1 MEVNKTVLSA
11 NRQRGG
17 GVISRSLF
25 VKIMSIVFAVVFA
38 FSSVSAFATDSSF
51 ADVKKVE
58 RKYEIA
64 VVFDNSGSM
73 YKTKAWCQAK
83 YAMEIFASMLNYDNG
98 DRLSIFPMWEVTTDG
113 VAVPKSPESIE
124 SKESIQIKSQSDIKK
139 ITNMYTLNAD
149 ATPITQVTN
158 AYNYLLSITDKTV
171 TDKWLIVLTDGTF
184 TDPDNNDEELDKA
197 FVENEISSKAANGI
211 KVQYLGFGSA
221 AELNEDASKGFY
233 SKVSDASTLR
243 RDLTDICNAIFQ
255 RSILDKKYL
264 NGQNLKLD
272 ISMKKIIVFI
282 QGRGA
287 EIVSLEQ
294 KSSGKQIA
302 KILDSGKIK
311 FSTLGAADYPKAPY
325 DDSLY
330 GQVVTFD
337 ACSAGDYTL
346 KFKGA
351 TNVEIFYEP
360 DVDINIVMKKDG
372 QEVDPQKDTLYPGEY
387 SFEYSVID
395 KETKKDV
402 TSSPLVDVQKLDC
415 SIEIENSGQ
424 TETIADYKSG
434 SPITLEEN
442 DKVFFDI
449 NGTYLTDY
457 TISTKDNR
465 DGFTIDIEP
474 FPEVPDFD
482 VDVDVLQKDNW
493 YTLSERSEW
502 NPIKVNF
509 SIGDQPFNDEQ
520 LARVASEISVEP
532 ELPVKYEVLSGESA
546 IAVYIAKDE
555 NGKDTDPAPKTGTYK
570 IRVEGFYTDENGQA
584 SNEDSDSATF
594 KIKKLSSLIIKLIW
608 LAIIAGLLLLA
619 FIISRIPAYPKKVA
633 IQKQVGTNNWFPKKG
648 GKKIN
653 VKNSVSARIDNIA
666 VFSGKTRK
674 SAPLSKRSRKGSS
687 FTVKVS
693 QVMNGVD
700 SMKIG
705 NKKVFP
711 GKDVEVTISNGT
723 LIKAEL
729 DGQTK
734 VYRILIN
741 PGRRD

>member
-1 MEVNKTVLSA
+1 MEIYKTKLSA
-11 NRQRGG
+11 NRKRRG

-38 FSSVSAFATDSSF
+38 FLSVSAFATDDSF
-51 ADVKKVE
+51 AEVRKVE

-73 YKTKAWCQAK
+73 YNNKAWCQAK

-98 DRLSIFPMWEVTTDG
+98 DKLSIFPMWEVTTDG
-113 VAVPKSPESIE
+113 VAAPKAAESIE

-158 AYNYLLSITDKTV
+158 AYNYLLSVTDKTV

-184 TDPDNNDEELDKA
+184 TDPDNNDKELDKA
-197 FVENEISSKAANGI
+197 FIESEISSKAANGI

-221 AELNEDASKGFY
+221 AKLKEDASKGFY
-233 SKVSDASTLR
+233 SKVSNASTLR
-243 RDLTDICNAIFQ
+243 KDLTDICNAIFQ
-255 RSILDKKYL
+255 RSGLDKKYL
-264 NGQNLKLD
+264 SGQNLKLD

-282 QGRGA
+282 QGKDA

-294 KSSGKQIA
+294 KSTGKQIA
-302 KILDSGKIK
+302 KTLDSGKIK
-311 FSTLGAADYPKAPY
+311 FSTLGAADYPNAPY

-337 ACSAGDYTL
+337 ACPAGDYTL

-360 DVDINIVMKKDG
+360 DVDIDIAMKKDG
-372 QEVDPQKDTLYPGEY
+372 QEVDPQNDTLYPGEY

-395 KETKKDV
+395 KETKKVV

-415 SIEIENSGQ
+415 SIEIKNGGQ

-434 SPITLEEN
+434 APITLEEG
-442 DKVFFDI
+442 DEVFFDI

-457 TISTKDNR
+457 TITTKDNK
-465 DGFTIDIEP
+465 DGFTFDIVP
-474 FPEVPDFD
+474 FPDVPEFEVDI
-482 VDVDVLQKDNW
+482 DVLQKDSW
-493 YTLSERSEW
+493 YTISKRSEW
-502 NPIKVNF
+502 EPIKVNF
-509 SIGDQPFNDEQ
+509 SIGDQSFNDEQ
-520 LARVASEISVEP
+520 LARVASEISIEP
-532 ELPVKYEVLSGESA
+532 EIPFKSEVLSGESA

-555 NGKDTDPAPKTGTYK
+555 NGNDTDPPPEFGTYK
-570 IRVEGFYTDENGQA
+570 IRAKGIYTDENGQV

-594 KIKKLSSLIIKLIW
+594 KIKKLSSLIIKLIG
-608 LAIIAGLLLLA
+608 LLILAGLLLLA
-619 FIISRIPAYPKKVA
+619 FIISRIPAFPKKVA
-633 IQKQVGTNNWFPKKG
+633 IQRQVGTNNWLPKG

-653 VKNSVSARIDNIA
+653 VKNNVSARVDNVV
-666 VFSGKTRK
+666 VFSGKTHK
-674 SAPLSKRSRKGSS
+674 SAPLSRRSKKGSS

-693 QVMNGVD
+693 QVMTGVD

-723 LIKAEL
+723 LIRAEK